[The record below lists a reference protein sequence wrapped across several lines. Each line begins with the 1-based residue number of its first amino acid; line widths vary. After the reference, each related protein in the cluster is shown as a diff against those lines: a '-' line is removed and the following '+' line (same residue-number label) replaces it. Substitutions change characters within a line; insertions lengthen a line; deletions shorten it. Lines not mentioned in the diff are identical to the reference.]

1 MAYVERN
8 LMPGEELLYR
18 PRYHWIRFAPA
29 VALVT
34 VGLALLAGFAVVS
47 DGDLRTGLMWG
58 ALAALVL
65 GVLAG
70 AIRWLVDSFDEF
82 AITSVRVIR
91 KTGFLSRNVRQ
102 IPLDRIQDLNL
113 RATFWGRGLAYGDVE
128 LQTAGADGTVVF
140 PRIRHP
146 EEFRNVLF
154 LHRAP
159 SSGGGLG
166 AAAPVRGGV
175 EQRLRDLE
183 GLKTSGLVSDEE
195 YRERRKVILDS
206 V

>member
-1 MAYVERN
+1 MGYVEGN

-29 VALVT
+29 VALVAAG
-34 VGLALLAGFAVVS
+34 VALLVGFAVVS

-58 ALAALVL
+58 ALAAFVL
-65 GVLAG
+65 GILVGAG
-70 AIRWLVDSFDEF
+70 RWLVDSFDEF
-82 AITSVRVIR
+82 AVTSVRVIR

-102 IPLDRIQDLNL
+102 IPLDRVQDLNL
-113 RATFWGRGLAYGDVE
+113 RATLWGRWLAYGDVE
-128 LQTAGADGTVVF
+128 LQTAGADGTVTF

-154 LHRAP
+154 VHRAP
-159 SSGGGLG
+159 APGGGLG
-166 AAAPVRGGV
+166 AVAPVRGGI
-175 EQRLRDLE
+175 EQRLRELE

-195 YRERRKVILDS
+195 YRERRKAILET